1 MGVLRRFRF
10 VLALVASG
18 VVVAAALVHAAAASE
33 SELQSLLAA
42 EQKRYAAFGQQW
54 SQFLLRSLEAAD
66 ERERLIA
73 AIRILEGGST
83 PRVESAAS
91 GFGLPTLEQL
101 ARAAAVRDAVRA
113 GTRDPATLA
122 LAAATCRTTPYGN
135 CDRRALFERWTV
147 ADPADAAAWL
157 ALAGEIAATDLA
169 RAQRLFE
176 RAVGAPSFSDRVWE
190 DTLRALYG
198 AFRREHLDG
207 AGDIALMW
215 AMGTA
220 SASIDSGG
228 LGFASRQ
235 CSEAEVRSAGRRAD
249 CRRLAEKIGQSAR
262 TQLTLRYAQSIGI
275 YAGVDA
281 KVLAGWKADID
292 MNTQVA
298 ARLPPAAFAQTRTAI
313 QQWGD
318 DLVSVGEIEAQ
329 RRLMRRP
336 PPEIERWPALKAA
349 FCAVLGRVSQAL
361 ALRLAGINELGRDG
375 DPMSVLLARA
385 HQAQGKRPPP
395 LSAAQAASLR
405 EGLQR
410 SRDPTLLSLAAIEC
424 RSADSGCDAAA
435 VARRWTE
442 VETDNAAA
450 WLFLA
455 AMQLEARDVVGARA
469 STLRASGQPRYRGHA
484 HARLRAAQDRLR
496 AVVPDARAGETFDL
510 AYTIARPG
518 LVFGESA
525 VERFC
530 VPDAD
535 PEMRAACGAQARRI
549 YDDADTVREM
559 ELALRAW
566 RGIGDVEAARRTL
579 ATQRLAIWARA
590 LGFGDFGWQ
599 HPVRNDG
606 SLDEA
611 AAQPIAEAVLAYG
624 ELGAVRALFDRQQP

>member
-10 VLALVASG
+10 ALALVAG
-18 VVVAAALVHAAAASE
+18 GFVVAAALVYAEAASE

-73 AIRILEGGST
+73 AIRILDGGSA
-83 PRVESAAS
+83 PRTGSPAS
-91 GFGLPTLEQL
+91 EGGLPTLEQL
-101 ARAAAVRDAVRA
+101 ARAAAFRDAVRA

-122 LAAATCRTTPYGN
+122 LAAATCRSTPYET
-135 CDRRALFERWTV
+135 CDRRALLERWTV

-157 ALAGEIAATDLA
+157 ALAGEIASADPA

-176 RAVGAPSFSDRVWE
+176 RAAGALSFSDRVWE

-198 AFRREHLDG
+198 AYQREYPEG
-207 AGDIALMW
+207 AGDIAMMW
-215 AMGTA
+215 AMGMA
-220 SASIDSGG
+220 SASIDSSGF
-228 LGFASRQ
+228 GFASLQ
-235 CSEAEVRSAGRRAD
+235 CGESDVHVPARRAD
-249 CRRLAEKIGQSAR
+249 CRRLAEMIGRSAR
-262 TQLTLRYAQSIGI
+262 TQLALRFAHAIGLRT
-275 YAGVDA
+275 GVEPA
-281 KVLAGWKADID
+281 LLASWKADID
-292 MNTQVA
+292 LNMQVA
-298 ARLPPAAFAQTRTAI
+298 ARLPPAAFARTRAAI

-336 PPEIERWPALKAA
+336 LPEIEHLPGLTAA
-349 FCAVLGRVSQAL
+349 FSAVLWREKQGL
-361 ALRLAGINELGRDG
+361 ASRLAGINELGLDG
-375 DPMSVLLARA
+375 DSMSVLLARA

-395 LSAAQAASLR
+395 LSAKQAASLR

-410 SRDPTLLSLAAIEC
+410 SRDSTLLSLAAGEC

-435 VARRWTE
+435 IARRWTE

-455 AMQLEARDVVGARA
+455 AVQVDAQDALGARA
-469 STLRASGQPRYRGHA
+469 SVLRASGQPRYRGHA
-484 HARLRAAQDRLR
+484 HGRLRVTHDRLR
-496 AVVPDARAGETFDL
+496 AVVPEARPGEAFDL
-510 AYTIARPG
+510 AYPLARPG
-518 LVFGESA
+518 LVFGVKA

-530 VPDAD
+530 VAEAD
-535 PEMRAACGAQARRI
+535 PEMRAACGALARRI
-549 YDDADTVREM
+549 YDDAGTVGEL

-566 RGIGDVEAARRTL
+566 RGIGDGEAARRAL
-579 ATQRLAIWARA
+579 ATQRLAIGARA
-590 LGFGDFGWQ
+590 LGIGEFGWQ
-599 HPVRNDG
+599 HPVRSDG

-624 ELGAVRALFDRQQP
+624 ELGAIRALFDRQQP